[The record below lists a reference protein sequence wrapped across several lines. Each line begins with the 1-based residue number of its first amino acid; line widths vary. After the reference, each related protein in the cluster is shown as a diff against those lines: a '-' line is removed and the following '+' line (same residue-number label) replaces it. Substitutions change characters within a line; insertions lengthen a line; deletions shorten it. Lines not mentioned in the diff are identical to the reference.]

1 MCRFT
6 FPTIH
11 NFKNECMFGYGLE
24 FSLLNLE
31 WKDSHMFVVLKMLQL
46 FSAHVSGGNLDSLV
60 NFGIFWFLAH
70 LPRNNLSLPPVPV
83 EEMTA
88 GFQ

>member
-46 FSAHVSGGNLDSLV
+46 FSAHVSGGNLDPLV

-70 LPRNNLSLPPVPV
+70 EIFRETISHFRRCRWKKCQA
-83 EEMTA
+83 E
-88 GFQ
+88 